1 MKIIVNDSS
10 AWVSCGCGV
19 KLHIGC
25 LTEQQGWWI
34 FFQFVKANYHLI
46 KFMLNGRFCGRFTT
60 SLLPSKQAFTGLTNH
75 DQHLHSTHRHNS
87 EFNESLVTRAPHLRL
102 LTGPRLGLGSHL
114 APCSCCSCQL
124 LASQI
129 QSDIF
134 IAYFTHSLHKTTAS
148 PWCPS
153 AFSP

>member
-1 MKIIVNDSS
+1 MVKLWLWCQTSYWLPHRAAGVVDFFSVSQSQLSS
-10 AWVSCGCGV
+10 AQIYV
-19 KLHIGC
+19 KRSVLWKIHDPPPPI
-25 LTEQQGWWI
+25 Q
-34 FFQFVKANYHLI
+34 
-46 KFMLNGRFCGRFTT
+46 T
-60 SLLPSKQAFTGLTNH
+60 SIHRSDQPY
-75 DQHLHSTHRHNS
+75 QHLHSTHRHNS
-87 EFNESLVTRAPHLRL
+87 EFDEFGSLVTRAPHLCL